1 MNVSLVRNVICSA
14 LLLACLTAC
23 NTERAIGFTGSWD
36 RGLPV
41 WADDGSEIAGIETR
55 IDDGIIFPPLQGW
68 RGKVNPRFALFI
80 QDEDG
85 MPRFLNSKSIKGYA
99 MAMHY
104 MKQAGYI
111 TVSHLKQP
119 EEIRSVIIY
128 NMDGSERGRLSNED
142 LGNTRGP
149 IAGLPSQD
157 GRTIAVATWDI
168 DYSTYDDGNYE
179 VSYDVVFL
187 DAANATSIS
196 SQSFT
201 TSMKGQRP
209 KLTWADDATL
219 VISDMQTSS
228 AFVKLDGTIEFEA
241 PLDCLPNPAS
251 SRIRSSDNAQLIQG
265 IDQIKVDYNVE
276 LPADLCR

>member
-1 MNVSLVRNVICSA
+1 MKVSLVRNATCSA

-23 NTERAIGFTGSWD
+23 NTDRGIGFTGSWD

-55 IDDGIIFPPLQGW
+55 VDDGIVFPPLQGW
-68 RGKVNPRFALFI
+68 RGKVNPRFALFV
-80 QDEDG
+80 QAEDG
-85 MPRFLNSKSIKGYA
+85 TPRFLNGKSIKGYA

-119 EEIRSVIIY
+119 EETRSVIIY

-149 IAGLPSQD
+149 IAGLPSND

-168 DYSTYDDGNYE
+168 DYSTYNDENYT

-187 DAANATSIS
+187 DATTATSIS

-201 TSMKGQRP
+201 TSIKGQQP

-228 AFVKLDGTIEFEA
+228 AYVGIDGTTRFEA
-241 PLDCLPNPAS
+241 PLDCLTNPAS

-265 IDQIKVDYNVE
+265 VDQIEVDYDAE
-276 LPADLCR
+276 LPPDLCR